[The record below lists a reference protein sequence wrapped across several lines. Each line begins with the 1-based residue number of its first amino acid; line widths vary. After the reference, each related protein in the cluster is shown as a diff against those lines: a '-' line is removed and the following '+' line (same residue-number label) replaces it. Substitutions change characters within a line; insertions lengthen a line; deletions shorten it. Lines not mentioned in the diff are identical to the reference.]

1 MENIVLIGMP
11 SCGKST
17 VGVLL
22 AKRLGY
28 RFLDCDLLI
37 QEREGKR
44 LHELIEAHGADGFLA
59 IENRVNASIEAE
71 RTVISTGG
79 SAIYRGD
86 VIEKMKKNGVV
97 VYLRISY
104 EEMAKRL
111 GDYKRRGVV
120 LQEGFTLRDLYEE
133 RAPLYEQ
140 HADYILSLDGES
152 VEESADKL
160 AKLLGDT
167 IREEDYAGTI

>member
-79 SAIYRGD
+79 SAVYCAEAMAHLKRIGR
-86 VIEKMKKNGVV
+86 V
-97 VYLRISY
+97 VYLAIDFETLSR
-104 EEMAKRL
+104 RL
-111 GDYKRRGVV
+111 GDYSHRGVV
-120 LQEGFTLRDLYEE
+120 MRGGVTLREMYDE
-133 RAPLYEQ
+133 RVPLYEKY
-140 HADYILSLDGES
+140 ADVTVFVASEDALGKTLERTLS
-152 VEESADKL
+152 A
-160 AKLLGDT
+160 LGLK
-167 IREEDYAGTI
+167 